1 MLSRSA
7 VCLPLS
13 ALQLW
18 SLMLASG
25 ARNECC
31 VAQGIKKSLLNLNLV
46 SITASMP
53 MSNHRKILPGEL
65 RGDSAPASLATM
77 LGRGMFLAGHTLSM
91 GGFPALG
98 AADATYRCTPYM
110 ISASPRYA

>member
-1 MLSRSA
+1 
-7 VCLPLS
+7 
-13 ALQLW
+13 
-18 SLMLASG
+18 
-25 ARNECC
+25 
-31 VAQGIKKSLLNLNLV
+31 LNLNLV

-65 RGDSAPASLATM
+65 RGDSAPASLAQM
-77 LGRGMFLAGHTLSM
+77 LGRGLFLFLAGHTLSM